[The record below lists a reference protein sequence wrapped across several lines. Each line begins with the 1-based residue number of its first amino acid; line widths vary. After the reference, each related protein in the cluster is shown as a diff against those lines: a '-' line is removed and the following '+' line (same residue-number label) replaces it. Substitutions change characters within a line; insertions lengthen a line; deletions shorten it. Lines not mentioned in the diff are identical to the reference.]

1 VIDRTTDVF
10 RAVNARIREL
20 DLVDEDSVAFFVCE
34 CSDPQCF
41 RTVPLGIAD
50 YDGLRAVRGAI
61 LAEGCPSRPR
71 DEDAPTLVEALTE
84 RVAVP
89 VRDVGLPVEGAP
101 AG

>member
-1 VIDRTTDVF
+1 MTNRTSDVF

-20 DLVDEDSVAFFVCE
+20 DLVDPDDVAFFVCE
-34 CSDPQCF
+34 CNDPQCF
-41 RTVPLGIAD
+41 RTVPLGLAD
-50 YDGLRAVRGAI
+50 FDGLRAVGGAI
-61 LAEGCPSRPR
+61 VAEGCPSRPR

-89 VRDVGLPVEGAP
+89 VRDAGLPVEGAP